1 MRVVLNGHETDWAA
15 VLSGVPQGSV
25 LGPLLFLIYVNEIPD
40 IIESSVKMFADDTKL
55 WRTIQSEEDEQILQ
69 QDLDRLE
76 DWSKEWLLK
85 FNASKCKVMQ
95 IGRKKTVN
103 YQLRDGTDS
112 VNLEETEMEKDLG
125 VWISK
130 DLKWSQQCRKSAGK
144 AMAVLGMI
152 KKEFQADRY

>member
-1 MRVVLNGHETDWAA
+1 
-15 VLSGVPQGSV
+15 
-25 LGPLLFLIYVNEIPD
+25 
-40 IIESSVKMFADDTKL
+40 
-55 WRTIQSEEDEQILQ
+55 LQ

-103 YQLRDGTDS
+103 YQLRDGMDR
-112 VNLEETEMEKDLG
+112 VNLEETQMEKDLG

-130 DLKWSQQCRKSAGK
+130 DLKWSHQCRKSASK
-144 AMAVLGMI
+144 AMAVLGMVKRSFRQI
-152 KKEFQADRY
+152 DIDSFKILYNTYIRPHLEYCVQVWNPYYKKDIECLEKVQRRATKLVRCLTIACRTNKGLKSWVFSP